1 MLAICALA
9 VTLAGCTS
17 LWTNKSE
24 DRMIS
29 VSGTNGAYVE
39 TQHSG
44 APWNTS
50 MVSWLFIDNPS
61 IENVTTAVTG
71 LAKQLVDDDSALG
84 DSLTVR
90 VVAGAP
96 EDFEG
101 DEFRTAR
108 DFQQME
114 QVAEELGVGVGRDT
128 RLVLDAEDVT
138 GLGRSA

>member
-1 MLAICALA
+1 MGRCLVWQTPETLAALA
-9 VTLAGCTS
+9 ACCS
-17 LWTNKSE
+17 
-24 DRMIS
+24 
-29 VSGTNGAYVE
+29 
-39 TQHSG
+39 
-44 APWNTS
+44 NT
-50 MVSWLFIDNPS
+50 F
-61 IENVTTAVTG
+61 
-71 LAKQLVDDDSALG
+71 VDDDSALG